1 MVSSSS
7 SSPLDPSSA
16 QQQADCQGVQTSPD
30 STSHGT
36 EQVSQGGFRQVQIL
50 LVMVQNMLV
59 RGVQTSPDFTVMVQ
73 TRLVRGGV

>member
-7 SSPLDPSSA
+7 SSPLDPSLA

-36 EQVSQGGFRQVQIL
+36 EQVSQG
-50 LVMVQNMLV
+50 
-59 RGVQTSPDFTVMVQ
+59 VQTSPDSTGHDTEQVSQGVQ
-73 TRLVRGGV
+73 TSSRFYWS

>member
-1 MVSSSS
+1 MLLLQLVNRKVSMVSSSS

-36 EQVSQGGFRQVQIL
+36 EQVSQGGSDKSRFY
-50 LVMVQNMLV
+50 
-59 RGVQTSPDFTVMVQ
+59 
-73 TRLVRGGV
+73 